1 MCESDCVCVCLTLY
15 LTTPPKGVNDVGECI
30 FVLMGHRRYELS
42 AKYTAGETV
51 HVAAMTTVAYVPASH
66 NINSIVLAY
75 DAPFMQLAFDT
86 LRTANSYA
94 FACDSLYTQCP
105 KAGVDTRAHNNLLS
119 HGECVAKFEELPT
132 FDDGPRF
139 ADSPGGG
146 FDGNSASCRLL
157 HSVLAT
163 FNTDHCAHLSFVPM
177 ADPFGKIKCQTSKR
191 MRMTDFFDRTDLA
204 NFDTFKEAAGYDKGK
219 GHKLVDRCFI
229 YDSVRRPFPRPFW
242 RTWRD
247 DNPNAAMSPIEYI
260 SDEAWAWV
268 MCCELPL
275 AARGRWLLQIV
286 VRQWFSDTFSDT
298 CLVLRQP

>member
-1 MCESDCVCVCLTLY
+1 MSCACCSAWLTPGAL
-15 LTTPPKGVNDVGECI
+15 
-30 FVLMGHRRYELS
+30 RRGLGYCCAARAAALPAPALCATAAALS
-42 AKYTAGETV
+42 KHSALEHKREP
-51 HVAAMTTVAYVPASH
+51 AA
-66 NINSIVLAY
+66 
-75 DAPFMQLAFDT
+75 
-86 LRTANSYA
+86 
-94 FACDSLYTQCP
+94 
-105 KAGVDTRAHNNLLS
+105 
-119 HGECVAKFEELPT
+119 ECVAKFEELPT